1 MQIIKDFAL
10 RRRQGTQG
18 RRYAMAVSDPKC
30 PSTMNALI
38 RGALG
43 QCPRCSHGR
52 LLHHY
57 LKIVDHCS
65 TCGEPYGH
73 FRPDDAAPWLTIL
86 IVGHITMPIVLAL
99 EQSFELAMWVE
110 LAVYLPFIVLLTLAL
125 LPRCKG
131 IILAV
136 MWATKAEGSEKI

>member
-1 MQIIKDFAL
+1 VTVADQEK
-10 RRRQGTQG
+10 
-18 RRYAMAVSDPKC
+18 
-30 PSTMNALI
+30 PSTQNALI

-43 QCPRCSHGR
+43 RCPACGQGR

-73 FRPDDAAPWLTIL
+73 FRADDAAPWLTIL
-86 IVGHITMPIVLAL
+86 LVGHLTVPVILVVEESVQLPLWQAL
-99 EQSFELAMWVE
+99 SIYVPTIL
-110 LAVYLPFIVLLTLAL
+110 LLTLGL

-131 IILAV
+131 IILALLWV
-136 MWATKAEGSEKI
+136 TKAEGSEKL